1 LKDVRKAALRPDLL
15 SSWEDWHDPPMGM
28 RNNLTPF
35 HAVTISPAKRRESDG
50 LPAQVQ
56 PNDEHMGSITFGS
69 ANPTI
74 AIGPAL
80 PPDIK
85 INRDGF
91 GRVRVVVATS

>member
-1 LKDVRKAALRPDLL
+1 
-15 SSWEDWHDPPMGM
+15 M
-28 RNNLTPF
+28 RLTP
-35 HAVTISPAKRRESDG
+35 VRGGRIRRSLSE
-50 LPAQVQ
+50 AHRVQ
-56 PNDEHMGSITFGS
+56 DKTLNPNDEHMGSIIFGN

-91 GRVRVVVATS
+91 GRVRIVVATS

>member
-1 LKDVRKAALRPDLL
+1 MNELDTAESRAY
-15 SSWEDWHDPPMGM
+15 
-28 RNNLTPF
+28 
-35 HAVTISPAKRRESDG
+35 SPT
-50 LPAQVQ
+50 LPGAFRSGQTLN
-56 PNDEHMGSITFGS
+56 PHDEHMGSIIVGG

>member
-1 LKDVRKAALRPDLL
+1 MLDTARERAYRPSLFGTSRSGQTL
-15 SSWEDWHDPPMGM
+15 
-28 RNNLTPF
+28 N
-35 HAVTISPAKRRESDG
+35 
-50 LPAQVQ
+50 
-56 PNDEHMGSITFGS
+56 PNDEHMGSITFGN

-85 INRDGF
+85 INRDGS

>member
-1 LKDVRKAALRPDLL
+1 MRLTGLKLGRIRP
-15 SSWEDWHDPPMGM
+15 S
-28 RNNLTPF
+28 
-35 HAVTISPAKRRESDG
+35 
-50 LPAQVQ
+50 LPETSRSGQTFN
-56 PNDEHMGSITFGS
+56 PHEEHMGSIIFGD

-74 AIGPAL
+74 TIGPAL

>member
-1 LKDVRKAALRPDLL
+1 MRMRKSLDTVSGR
-15 SSWEDWHDPPMGM
+15 HY
-28 RNNLTPF
+28 LT
-35 HAVTISPAKRRESDG
+35 DQ
-50 LPAQVQ
+50 LPGGRWFSGNRFN
-56 PNDEHMGSITFGS
+56 PHEEHMGSITFGN

-74 AIGPAL
+74 AIGSAL

>member
-1 LKDVRKAALRPDLL
+1 MDLTLPGRGRIRRSL
-15 SSWEDWHDPPMGM
+15 SETSRSGQTLNPHE
-28 RNNLTPF
+28 
-35 HAVTISPAKRRESDG
+35 
-50 LPAQVQ
+50 
-56 PNDEHMGSITFGS
+56 EHMGSITFGN

-74 AIGPAL
+74 VIGPAL

>member
-1 LKDVRKAALRPDLL
+1 MSLTRQKVGRIRRSLSEALRVRDKTL
-15 SSWEDWHDPPMGM
+15 
-28 RNNLTPF
+28 N
-35 HAVTISPAKRRESDG
+35 
-50 LPAQVQ
+50 
-56 PNDEHMGSITFGS
+56 PNDEHMGSIIFGN

-91 GRVRVVVATS
+91 GRVRVVVAKS

>member
-1 LKDVRKAALRPDLL
+1 
-15 SSWEDWHDPPMGM
+15 
-28 RNNLTPF
+28 
-35 HAVTISPAKRRESDG
+35 
-50 LPAQVQ
+50 
-56 PNDEHMGSITFGS
+56 MGSIIFGN
-69 ANPTI
+69 ADPTI